1 MGPCNAATAASC
13 CHLATTRPHE
23 SGRGHVMSYPHLTV
37 NTRGVLCI
45 DGTRHRVIDIVADH
59 VAHGY
64 SAAQIVEQYPDLTLA
79 QVHAALTYY
88 YDHEDALNATLMA
101 SYAQAEQQRHQHQ
114 PHPKLVTARMRQAD

>member
-1 MGPCNAATAASC
+1 
-13 CHLATTRPHE
+13 
-23 SGRGHVMSYPHLTV
+23 MSYPHLTV

-88 YDHEDALNATLMA
+88 YDHEDALNAALMA
-101 SYAQAEQQRHQHQ
+101 SYTQAEQQRHQYQ
-114 PHPKLVTARMRQAD
+114 PHPKLVMARMRQAD

>member
-1 MGPCNAATAASC
+1 
-13 CHLATTRPHE
+13 
-23 SGRGHVMSYPHLTV
+23 MSEAITYPHITF
-37 NTRGVLCI
+37 NPDGAPCI

-88 YDHEDALNATLMA
+88 YDHQDDMDATLMA
-101 SYAQAEQQRHQHQ
+101 SYAQAEHWRRLHA
-114 PHPKLVTARMRQAD
+114 PHPKLVAAQARQAS